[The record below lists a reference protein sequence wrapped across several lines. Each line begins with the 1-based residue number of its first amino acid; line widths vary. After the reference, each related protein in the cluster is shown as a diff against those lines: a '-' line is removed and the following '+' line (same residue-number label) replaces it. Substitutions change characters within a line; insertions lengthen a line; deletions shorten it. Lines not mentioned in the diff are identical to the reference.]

1 MLLDGTFKHLGRT
14 RQIVK
19 ILVKY
24 GFEDLVFN
32 SFLQNLVPRRML
44 LGWTRED
51 RMVSTTS
58 RWERVR
64 MAAEEAGPSAI
75 KIAQIMSN
83 RSDIL
88 PEELIVELKKMQS
101 EVKTFPFSVAR
112 RILDE
117 ELPRPYEEIF
127 EEFDE
132 TPIGS
137 ASIGQVYKAKLR
149 TGEDVVVKLRRPGV
163 GKLLVQDLEIAKAI
177 LPHAKTMIEHN
188 GLTYEAV
195 EDGLLEIEKSTVK
208 ELDYLNE
215 ARNIENF
222 RNFYKKRKDFYVP
235 RAYREYS
242 TEKLLIIEFAGG
254 CKITDQKQL
263 GEWEIDATK
272 VAERGMDIY
281 LTQIFEFGYFHADP
295 HPGNIIIQRDG
306 RICLIDFGMVGKLM
320 KRDKM
325 SFAQVFVA
333 MAQGDSKKMAAN
345 LKKLCI
351 SHDIE
356 NVRLLEYDLQE
367 IIEEYTILD
376 VSESK
381 IEDLIMS
388 LQGVMRNYNMRVP
401 GSVTLIFR
409 ALGLLEGIGKQ
420 IHPEFNVPKFVQ
432 PYGFKLLKEEYSIP
446 NLIDEG
452 LSRAG
457 EISAFLN
464 SIPVELRSILRKTR
478 QGKLH
483 IQIEHKGYDP
493 FMRKMDRV
501 MNRFILTFIIFTL
514 VLGSSILATVPMSE
528 QFMSSSL
535 GIPYL
540 SVIGYGA
547 SLFLGTI
554 LLFAVL
560 RTRKL

>member
-1 MLLDGTFKHLGRT
+1 MLLDGTFKHLRRS
-14 RQIVK
+14 RQIIK
-19 ILVKY
+19 ILIKY

-32 SFLQNLVPRRML
+32 SFLQKLVPRRML
-44 LGWTRED
+44 LSWTRED
-51 RMVSTTS
+51 RAVSSTS
-58 RWERVR
+58 RWERIR

-88 PEELIVELKKMQS
+88 PDELITELKKMQS

-112 RILDE
+112 KILDE
-117 ELPRPYEEIF
+117 ELPIPYDELF
-127 EEFDE
+127 VEFNE

-163 GKLLVQDLEIAKAI
+163 GKLLVQDLEIAKSL
-177 LPHAKTMIEHN
+177 LPHLKTVIEQN
-188 GLTYEAV
+188 GLTYEAA
-195 EDGLLEIEKSTVK
+195 EDSLLEIEKSTVK
-208 ELDYLNE
+208 ELDYKNE

-222 RNFYKKRKDFYVP
+222 RKFYRKRKDFYVP

-254 CKITDQKQL
+254 CKITDQEKL
-263 GEWEIDATK
+263 KEWDIDATK
-272 VAERGMDIY
+272 IAERGMDIY

-295 HPGNIIIQRDG
+295 HPGNIIIQKDG

-320 KRDKM
+320 QRDKM

-345 LKKLCI
+345 LRKLCI
-351 SHDIE
+351 SHEID
-356 NVRLLEYDLQE
+356 NVRMLEYDLQE
-367 IIEEYTILD
+367 IIEEYTTLD

-381 IEDLIMS
+381 IEDLIVS
-388 LQGVMRNYNMRVP
+388 LQAVMRDYKMRVP
-401 GSVTLIFR
+401 GSITLIFR

-432 PYGFKLLKEEYSIP
+432 PYGFKLLKEEYSVT
-446 NLIDEG
+446 NLVSEG

-457 EISAFLN
+457 EISALLN
-464 SIPVELRSILRKTR
+464 SIPVEVRSILKKTR

-493 FMRKMDRV
+493 LLRKMDRV
-501 MNRFILTFIIFTL
+501 INRFILTFIIFTL
-514 VLGSSILATVPMSE
+514 VLGSSILATIPMSE
-528 QFMSSSL
+528 QFMASSIGL
-535 GIPYL
+535 PIL
-540 SVIGYGA
+540 SVVGYGFA
-547 SLFLGTI
+547 IFLGTI

>member
-14 RQIVK
+14 RQIIKV
-19 ILVKY
+19 LVKY
-24 GFEDLVFN
+24 GFEDIVFH
-32 SFLQNLVPRRML
+32 SFLQNIVPRRML
-44 LGWTRED
+44 LSWTREN
-51 RMVSTTS
+51 RIVSATT
-58 RWERVR
+58 RWERIR

-83 RSDIL
+83 RSDII
-88 PEELIVELKKMQS
+88 PEELIVELKKLQS

-112 RILDE
+112 KILDE
-117 ELPRPYEEIF
+117 ELPRPYDEIF
-127 EEFDE
+127 EEFNE
-132 TPIGS
+132 VPIGS

-149 TGEDVVVKLRRPGV
+149 TGEEVVVKLRRPGV
-163 GKLLVQDLEIAKAI
+163 GKLLVQDLEIAKSI
-177 LPHAKTMIEHN
+177 LPHAKGVIEQN

-195 EDGLLEIEKSTVK
+195 EDSLLEIEKSTVK

-222 RNFYKKRKDFYVP
+222 RKFYRKRKDFYVP

-242 TEKLLIIEFAGG
+242 TEKLLIIEFADG

-263 GEWEIDATK
+263 EEWSIDAKK

-295 HPGNIIIQRDG
+295 HPGNIIIQKDG

-320 KRDKM
+320 QRDKM

-333 MAQGDSKKMAAN
+333 MAQGDSKKMALN
-345 LKKLCI
+345 LRKLCI

-356 NVRLLEYDLQE
+356 NVRMLEYDLQE
-367 IIEEYTILD
+367 IIEEYTTLD
-376 VSESK
+376 VAESK
-381 IEDLIMS
+381 IEDLILS
-388 LQGVMRNYNMRVP
+388 LQGVMRDYNMRVP

-420 IHPEFNVPKFVQ
+420 IHPEFNINQFVQ
-432 PYGFKLLKEEYSIP
+432 PYGFKLLKEEYSMT
-446 NLIDEG
+446 NLAKEG
-452 LSRAG
+452 LTRFD
-457 EISAFLN
+457 EISALLN
-464 SIPVELRSILRKTR
+464 SIPVEVRSILKKTR
-478 QGKLH
+478 QGKLNV
-483 IQIEHKGYDP
+483 QIEHKGYDP
-493 FMRKMDRV
+493 LLRKMDRV
-501 MNRFILTFIIFTL
+501 VNRFILTFIIFTL
-514 VLGSSILATVPMSE
+514 VLSSSILATIPMSE
-528 QFMSSSL
+528 NYMAGVIGL
-535 GIPYL
+535 PII
-540 SVIGYGA
+540 SVIGYA
-547 SLFLGTI
+547 FSIFLGTI

>member
-14 RQIVK
+14 RQIIKV
-19 ILVKY
+19 LVKY
-24 GFEDLVFN
+24 GFEDIVFH
-32 SFLQNLVPRRML
+32 SFLQNIVPRRML
-44 LGWTRED
+44 LSWTREN
-51 RMVSTTS
+51 RIVSATT
-58 RWERVR
+58 RWERIR

-83 RSDIL
+83 RSDII
-88 PEELIVELKKMQS
+88 PEELIVELKKLQS

-112 RILDE
+112 KILDE
-117 ELPRPYEEIF
+117 ELPHPYDEIF
-127 EEFDE
+127 EEFNE
-132 TPIGS
+132 VPIGS

-149 TGEDVVVKLRRPGV
+149 TGEEVVVKLRRPGV
-163 GKLLVQDLEIAKAI
+163 GKLLVQDLEIAKSI
-177 LPHAKTMIEHN
+177 LPHAKGVIEQN

-195 EDGLLEIEKSTVK
+195 EDSLLEIEKSTVK

-222 RNFYKKRKDFYVP
+222 RKFYRKRKDFYVP
-235 RAYREYS
+235 RVYREYS

-263 GEWEIDATK
+263 EEWSIDAKK

-295 HPGNIIIQRDG
+295 HPGNIIIQKDG

-320 KRDKM
+320 QRDKM

-333 MAQGDSKKMAAN
+333 MAQGDSKKMALN
-345 LKKLCI
+345 LRKLCI

-356 NVRLLEYDLQE
+356 NVRMLEYDLQE
-367 IIEEYTILD
+367 IIEEYTTLD
-376 VSESK
+376 VAESK
-381 IEDLIMS
+381 IEDLILS
-388 LQGVMRNYNMRVP
+388 LQGVMRDYNMRVP

-420 IHPEFNVPKFVQ
+420 IHPEFNINQFVQ
-432 PYGFKLLKEEYSIP
+432 PYGFKLLKEEYSMT
-446 NLIDEG
+446 NLAKEG
-452 LSRAG
+452 LTRFD
-457 EISAFLN
+457 EISALLN
-464 SIPVELRSILRKTR
+464 SIPVEVRSILKKTR
-478 QGKLH
+478 QGKLNV
-483 IQIEHKGYDP
+483 QIEHKGYDP
-493 FMRKMDRV
+493 LLRKMDRV
-501 MNRFILTFIIFTL
+501 VNRFILTFIIFTL
-514 VLGSSILATVPMSE
+514 VLGSSILATIPMSE
-528 QFMSSSL
+528 NYMAGAIGL
-535 GIPYL
+535 PIL
-540 SVIGYGA
+540 SVIGYA
-547 SLFLGTI
+547 FSIFLGTI

>member
-14 RQIVK
+14 RQIIKV
-19 ILVKY
+19 LVKY
-24 GFEDLVFN
+24 GFEDIVFH
-32 SFLQNLVPRRML
+32 SFLQNIVPRRML
-44 LGWTRED
+44 LSWTREN
-51 RMVSTTS
+51 RIVSATT
-58 RWERVR
+58 RWERIR

-83 RSDIL
+83 RSDII
-88 PEELIVELKKMQS
+88 PEELIVELKKLQS

-112 RILDE
+112 KILDE
-117 ELPRPYEEIF
+117 ELPHPYDEIF
-127 EEFDE
+127 EEFNE
-132 TPIGS
+132 VPIGS

-149 TGEDVVVKLRRPGV
+149 TGEEVVVKLRRPGV
-163 GKLLVQDLEIAKAI
+163 GKLLVQDLEIAKSI
-177 LPHAKTMIEHN
+177 LPHAKGVIEQN

-195 EDGLLEIEKSTVK
+195 EDSLLEIEKSTVK

-222 RNFYKKRKDFYVP
+222 RKFYRKRKDFYVP

-242 TEKLLIIEFAGG
+242 TEKLLIIEFADG

-263 GEWEIDATK
+263 EEWSIDAKK

-295 HPGNIIIQRDG
+295 HPGNIIIQKDG

-320 KRDKM
+320 QRDKM

-333 MAQGDSKKMAAN
+333 MAQGDSKKMALN
-345 LKKLCI
+345 LRKLCI

-356 NVRLLEYDLQE
+356 NVRMLEYDLQE
-367 IIEEYTILD
+367 IIEEYTTLD
-376 VSESK
+376 VAESK
-381 IEDLIMS
+381 IEDLILS
-388 LQGVMRNYNMRVP
+388 LQGVMRDYNMRVP

-420 IHPEFNVPKFVQ
+420 IHPEFNINQFVQ
-432 PYGFKLLKEEYSIP
+432 PYGFKLLKEEYSMT
-446 NLIDEG
+446 NLAKEG
-452 LSRAG
+452 LTRFD
-457 EISAFLN
+457 EISALLS
-464 SIPVELRSILRKTR
+464 SIPVEVRSILKKTR
-478 QGKLH
+478 QGKLNV
-483 IQIEHKGYDP
+483 QIEHKGYDP
-493 FMRKMDRV
+493 LLRKMDRV
-501 MNRFILTFIIFTL
+501 VNRFILTFIIFTL
-514 VLGSSILATVPMSE
+514 VLGSSILATIPMSE
-528 QFMSSSL
+528 NYMAGAIGL
-535 GIPYL
+535 PIL
-540 SVIGYGA
+540 SVIGYA
-547 SLFLGTI
+547 FSLFLGTI

>member
-14 RQIVK
+14 RQIIKVL
-19 ILVKY
+19 IKY
-24 GFEDLVFN
+24 GFEDIVFH
-32 SFLQNLVPRRML
+32 SFLQNIVPRRML
-44 LGWTRED
+44 LSWTREN
-51 RMVSTTS
+51 RIVSATT
-58 RWERVR
+58 RWERIR

-88 PEELIVELKKMQS
+88 PEELIVELKKLQS
-101 EVKTFPFSVAR
+101 EVKTFPFTVAR
-112 RILDE
+112 KILDE
-117 ELPRPYEEIF
+117 ELPRPYDEIF
-127 EEFDE
+127 EEFNE
-132 TPIGS
+132 VPIGS

-149 TGEDVVVKLRRPGV
+149 TGEEVVVKLRRPGV
-163 GKLLVQDLEIAKAI
+163 GKLLVQDLEIAKSI
-177 LPHAKTMIEHN
+177 LPHAKGVIEQN

-195 EDGLLEIEKSTVK
+195 EDSLLEIEKSTIK

-222 RNFYKKRKDFYVP
+222 RKFYRKRKDFYVP

-263 GEWEIDATK
+263 EEWSIDGKK

-295 HPGNIIIQRDG
+295 HPGNIIIQKDG

-320 KRDKM
+320 QRDKI

-333 MAQGDSKKMAAN
+333 MAQGDSKKMALN
-345 LKKLCI
+345 LRKLCI

-356 NVRLLEYDLQE
+356 NVRMLEYDLQE
-367 IIEEYTILD
+367 IIEEYTTLD
-376 VSESK
+376 VAESK
-381 IEDLIMS
+381 IEDLILS
-388 LQGVMRNYNMRVP
+388 LQGVMRDYNMRVP

-420 IHPEFNVPKFVQ
+420 IHPEFNINQFVQ
-432 PYGFKLLKEEYSIP
+432 PYGFKLLKEEYSMT
-446 NLIDEG
+446 NLAKEG
-452 LSRAG
+452 LTRFD
-457 EISAFLN
+457 EISALLN
-464 SIPVELRSILRKTR
+464 SIPVEVRSILKKTR
-478 QGKLH
+478 QGKLNV
-483 IQIEHKGYDP
+483 QIEHKGYEALL
-493 FMRKMDRV
+493 RKMDRV
-501 MNRFILTFIIFTL
+501 VNRFILTFIIFTL
-514 VLGSSILATVPMSE
+514 VLGSSILATIPMSE
-528 QFMSSSL
+528 NYMVGAIGL
-535 GIPYL
+535 PIL
-540 SVIGYGA
+540 SVTGYA
-547 SLFLGTI
+547 FSLFLGTI

-560 RTRKL
+560 RTRNL

>member
-19 ILVKY
+19 VLIKY
-24 GFEDLVFN
+24 GFEDIVFH
-32 SFLQNLVPRRML
+32 SFLQNIVPRRML
-44 LGWTRED
+44 LSWTREN
-51 RMVSTTS
+51 RIVSATT
-58 RWERVR
+58 RWERIR

-83 RSDIL
+83 RSDII
-88 PEELIVELKKMQS
+88 PEELIVELKKLQS

-112 RILDE
+112 KILDE
-117 ELPRPYEEIF
+117 ELPHPYDEIF
-127 EEFDE
+127 EEFNE
-132 TPIGS
+132 VPIGS

-149 TGEDVVVKLRRPGV
+149 TGEEVVVKLRRPGV
-163 GKLLVQDLEIAKAI
+163 GKLLVQDLEIAKSI
-177 LPHAKTMIEHN
+177 LPHAKGVIEQN

-195 EDGLLEIEKSTVK
+195 EDSLLEIEKSTVK

-222 RNFYKKRKDFYVP
+222 RKFYRKRKDFYVP
-235 RAYREYS
+235 RVYREYS

-263 GEWEIDATK
+263 EEWGIDAKK

-295 HPGNIIIQRDG
+295 HPGNIIIQKDG

-320 KRDKM
+320 QRDKI

-333 MAQGDSKKMAAN
+333 MAQGDSKKMALN
-345 LKKLCI
+345 LRKLCI

-356 NVRLLEYDLQE
+356 NVRMLEYDLQE
-367 IIEEYTILD
+367 IIEEYTTLD
-376 VSESK
+376 VAESK
-381 IEDLIMS
+381 IEDLILS
-388 LQGVMRNYNMRVP
+388 LQGVMRDYNMRVP

-420 IHPEFNVPKFVQ
+420 IHPEFNINQFVQ
-432 PYGFKLLKEEYSIP
+432 PYGFKLLKEEYSMS
-446 NLIDEG
+446 NLAKEG
-452 LSRAG
+452 LTRFD
-457 EISAFLN
+457 EISALLS
-464 SIPVELRSILRKTR
+464 SIPVEVRSILKKTR
-478 QGKLH
+478 QGKLNV
-483 IQIEHKGYDP
+483 QIEHKGYDP
-493 FMRKMDRV
+493 LLRKMDRV
-501 MNRFILTFIIFTL
+501 VNRFILTFIIFTL
-514 VLGSSILATVPMSE
+514 VLSSSILATIPMSE
-528 QFMSSSL
+528 NYMVGAIGL
-535 GIPYL
+535 PIL
-540 SVIGYGA
+540 SVIGYA
-547 SLFLGTI
+547 FSLFLGTI

>member
-19 ILVKY
+19 VLIKY
-24 GFEDLVFN
+24 GFEDIVFH
-32 SFLQNLVPRRML
+32 SFLQNIVPRRML
-44 LGWTRED
+44 LSWTREN
-51 RMVSTTS
+51 RIVSATT
-58 RWERVR
+58 RWERIR

-83 RSDIL
+83 RSDII
-88 PEELIVELKKMQS
+88 PEELIVELKKLQS

-112 RILDE
+112 KILDE
-117 ELPRPYEEIF
+117 ELPHPYDEIF
-127 EEFDE
+127 EEFNE
-132 TPIGS
+132 VPIGS

-149 TGEDVVVKLRRPGV
+149 TGEEVVVKLRRPGV
-163 GKLLVQDLEIAKAI
+163 GKLLVQDLEIAKSI
-177 LPHAKTMIEHN
+177 LPHAKGVIEQN

-195 EDGLLEIEKSTVK
+195 EDSLLEIEKSTVK

-222 RNFYKKRKDFYVP
+222 RKFYRKRKDFYVP
-235 RAYREYS
+235 RVYREYS
-242 TEKLLIIEFAGG
+242 TEKLLIIEFADG

-263 GEWEIDATK
+263 EEWSIDAKK

-295 HPGNIIIQRDG
+295 HPGNIIIQKDG

-320 KRDKM
+320 QRDKM

-333 MAQGDSKKMAAN
+333 MAQGDSKKMALN
-345 LKKLCI
+345 LRKLCI

-356 NVRLLEYDLQE
+356 NVRMLEYDLQE
-367 IIEEYTILD
+367 IIEEYTTLD
-376 VSESK
+376 VAESK
-381 IEDLIMS
+381 IEDLILS
-388 LQGVMRNYNMRVP
+388 LQGVMRDYNMRVP

-420 IHPEFNVPKFVQ
+420 IHPEFNINQFVQ
-432 PYGFKLLKEEYSIP
+432 PYGFKLLKEEYSMT
-446 NLIDEG
+446 NLAKEG
-452 LSRAG
+452 LTRFD
-457 EISAFLN
+457 EISALLN
-464 SIPVELRSILRKTR
+464 SIPVEVRSILKKTR
-478 QGKLH
+478 QGKLNV
-483 IQIEHKGYDP
+483 QIEHKGYDP
-493 FMRKMDRV
+493 LLRKMDRV
-501 MNRFILTFIIFTL
+501 VNRFILTFIIFTL
-514 VLGSSILATVPMSE
+514 VLGSSILATIPMSE
-528 QFMSSSL
+528 NYMAGVIGL
-535 GIPYL
+535 PIL
-540 SVIGYGA
+540 SVIGYA
-547 SLFLGTI
+547 FSLFLGTI

>member
-14 RQIVK
+14 RQIIK
-19 ILVKY
+19 ILIKY
-24 GFEDLVFN
+24 GFEDLVFH

-44 LGWTRED
+44 LNWSRDD
-51 RMVSTTS
+51 RIVSNTS
-58 RWERVR
+58 RWERIR

-88 PEELIVELKKMQS
+88 PEEFITELKKLQS
-101 EVKTFPFSVAR
+101 EVKIFPFSTAK

-117 ELPRPYEEIF
+117 ELPLPYEEIF

-149 TGEDVVVKLRRPGV
+149 TGEEVVVKLRRPGV

-177 LPHAKTMIEHN
+177 LPHAKNMIEQN
-188 GLTYEAV
+188 GLTYEAA
-195 EDGLLEIEKSTVK
+195 EDSLLELEKSTVK
-208 ELDYLNE
+208 ELDYKNE

-222 RNFYKKRKDFYVP
+222 RKFYKKRKDFHVP

-242 TEKLLIIEFAGG
+242 TEKLLIIEYAGG

-263 GEWEIDATK
+263 KEWGIDPRK

-295 HPGNIIIQRDG
+295 HPGNIIIQEDG

-320 KRDKM
+320 QRDKM
-325 SFAQVFVA
+325 SFAQVFVS
-333 MAQGDSKKMAAN
+333 MSQGDSKKMALN

-356 NVRLLEYDLQE
+356 NVRMLEYDLQE
-367 IIEEYTILD
+367 IIEEYTTLD
-376 VSESK
+376 VAESK
-381 IEDLIMS
+381 IEDLILS
-388 LQGVMRNYNMRVP
+388 LQGVMRDYNMRVP
-401 GSVTLIFR
+401 GSITLIFR

-420 IHPEFNVPKFVQ
+420 IHPEFNVNQFVQ
-432 PYGFKLLKEEYSIP
+432 PYGFKLLKEEYSVK
-446 NLIDEG
+446 NLLDEG
-452 LSRAG
+452 LSRIS
-457 EISAFLN
+457 EISALLN
-464 SIPVELRSILRKTR
+464 
-478 QGKLH
+478 
-483 IQIEHKGYDP
+483 
-493 FMRKMDRV
+493 
-501 MNRFILTFIIFTL
+501 
-514 VLGSSILATVPMSE
+514 
-528 QFMSSSL
+528 
-535 GIPYL
+535 
-540 SVIGYGA
+540 
-547 SLFLGTI
+547 
-554 LLFAVL
+554 
-560 RTRKL
+560 

>member
-19 ILVKY
+19 VLIKY
-24 GFEDLVFN
+24 GFEDIVFH
-32 SFLQNLVPRRML
+32 SFLQNIVPRRML
-44 LGWTRED
+44 LSWTREN
-51 RMVSTTS
+51 RIVSATT
-58 RWERVR
+58 RWERIR

-83 RSDIL
+83 RSDII
-88 PEELIVELKKMQS
+88 PEELIVELKKLQS

-112 RILDE
+112 KILDE
-117 ELPRPYEEIF
+117 ELPHPYDEIF
-127 EEFDE
+127 EEFNE
-132 TPIGS
+132 VPIGS

-149 TGEDVVVKLRRPGV
+149 TGEEVVVKLRRPGV
-163 GKLLVQDLEIAKAI
+163 GKLLVQDLEIAKSI
-177 LPHAKTMIEHN
+177 LPHAKGVIEQN

-195 EDGLLEIEKSTVK
+195 EDSLLEIEKSTVK

-222 RNFYKKRKDFYVP
+222 RKFYRKRKDFYVP
-235 RAYREYS
+235 RVYREYS

-263 GEWEIDATK
+263 EEWSIDAKK

-295 HPGNIIIQRDG
+295 HPGNIIIQKDG

-320 KRDKM
+320 QRDKI

-333 MAQGDSKKMAAN
+333 MAQGDSKKMALN

-356 NVRLLEYDLQE
+356 NVRMLEYDLQE
-367 IIEEYTILD
+367 IIEEYTTLD
-376 VSESK
+376 VAESK
-381 IEDLIMS
+381 IEDLILS
-388 LQGVMRNYNMRVP
+388 LQGVMRDYNMRVP

-420 IHPEFNVPKFVQ
+420 IHPEFNINQFVQ
-432 PYGFKLLKEEYSIP
+432 PYGFKLLKEEYSMS
-446 NLIDEG
+446 NLAKEG
-452 LSRAG
+452 LTRFD
-457 EISAFLN
+457 EISALLS
-464 SIPVELRSILRKTR
+464 SIPVEVRSILKKTR
-478 QGKLH
+478 QGKLNV
-483 IQIEHKGYDP
+483 QIEHKGYDP
-493 FMRKMDRV
+493 LLRKMDRV
-501 MNRFILTFIIFTL
+501 VNRFILTFIIFTL
-514 VLGSSILATVPMSE
+514 VLSSSILATIPMSE
-528 QFMSSSL
+528 NYMVGAIGL
-535 GIPYL
+535 PIL
-540 SVIGYGA
+540 SVIGYA
-547 SLFLGTI
+547 FSLFLGTI

>member
-14 RQIVK
+14 RQIIK
-19 ILVKY
+19 ILIKY
-24 GFEDLVFN
+24 GFEDLVFH

-44 LGWTRED
+44 LNWSRDD
-51 RMVSTTS
+51 RIVSNTS
-58 RWERVR
+58 RWERIR

-88 PEELIVELKKMQS
+88 PEEFITELKKLQS
-101 EVKTFPFSVAR
+101 EVKIFPFSTAK

-117 ELPRPYEEIF
+117 ELPLPYEEIF

-149 TGEDVVVKLRRPGV
+149 TGEEVVVKLRRPGV

-177 LPHAKTMIEHN
+177 LPHAKNMIEQN
-188 GLTYEAV
+188 GLTYEAA
-195 EDGLLEIEKSTVK
+195 EDSLLELEKSTVK
-208 ELDYLNE
+208 ELDYKNE

-222 RNFYKKRKDFYVP
+222 RKFYKKRKDFHVP

-242 TEKLLIIEFAGG
+242 TEKLLIIEYAGG

-263 GEWEIDATK
+263 KEWGIDPRK

-295 HPGNIIIQRDG
+295 HPGNIIIQEDG

-320 KRDKM
+320 QRDKM
-325 SFAQVFVA
+325 SFAQVFVS
-333 MAQGDSKKMAAN
+333 MSQGDSKKMALN

-356 NVRLLEYDLQE
+356 NVRMLEYDLQE
-367 IIEEYTILD
+367 IIEEYTTLD
-376 VSESK
+376 VAESK
-381 IEDLIMS
+381 IEDLILS
-388 LQGVMRNYNMRVP
+388 LQGVMRDYNMRVP
-401 GSVTLIFR
+401 GSITLIFR

-420 IHPEFNVPKFVQ
+420 IHPEFNVNQFVQ
-432 PYGFKLLKEEYSIP
+432 PYGFKLLKEEYSVK
-446 NLIDEG
+446 NLLDEG
-452 LSRAG
+452 LSRIS
-457 EISAFLN
+457 EISALLN
-464 SIPVELRSILRKTR
+464 SIPVEVRTILKKTR
-478 QGKLH
+478 QGKLN
-483 IQIEHKGYDP
+483 IQVEHKGYEP
-493 FMRKMDRV
+493 LLRKMDRV

-514 VLGSSILATVPMSE
+514 VLGSSILATSPMAE
-528 QFMSSSL
+528 QFMMKSIGL
-535 GIPYL
+535 PYL
-540 SVIGYGA
+540 SVIGYGVA
-547 SLFLGTI
+547 LFLGTI

>member
-14 RQIVK
+14 RQIIKV
-19 ILVKY
+19 LVKY
-24 GFEDLVFN
+24 GFEDIVFH
-32 SFLQNLVPRRML
+32 SFLQNIVPRRML
-44 LGWTRED
+44 LSWTREN
-51 RMVSTTS
+51 RIVSATT
-58 RWERVR
+58 RWERIR

-83 RSDIL
+83 RSDII
-88 PEELIVELKKMQS
+88 PEELIVELKKLQS

-112 RILDE
+112 KILDE
-117 ELPRPYEEIF
+117 ELPRPYDEIF
-127 EEFDE
+127 EEFNE
-132 TPIGS
+132 VPIGS

-149 TGEDVVVKLRRPGV
+149 TGEEVVVKLRRPGV
-163 GKLLVQDLEIAKAI
+163 GKLLVQDLEIAKSI
-177 LPHAKTMIEHN
+177 LPHAKGVIEQN

-195 EDGLLEIEKSTVK
+195 EDSLLEIEKSTVK

-222 RNFYKKRKDFYVP
+222 RKFYRKRKDFYVP

-242 TEKLLIIEFAGG
+242 TEKLLIIEFADG

-263 GEWEIDATK
+263 EEWSIDAKK

-295 HPGNIIIQRDG
+295 HPGNIIIQKDG

-320 KRDKM
+320 QRDKM

-333 MAQGDSKKMAAN
+333 MAQGDSKKMALN
-345 LKKLCI
+345 LRKLCI

-356 NVRLLEYDLQE
+356 NVRMLEYDLQE
-367 IIEEYTILD
+367 IIEEYTTLD
-376 VSESK
+376 VAESK
-381 IEDLIMS
+381 IEDLILS
-388 LQGVMRNYNMRVP
+388 LQGVMRDYNMRVP

-420 IHPEFNVPKFVQ
+420 IHPEFNINQFVQ
-432 PYGFKLLKEEYSIP
+432 PYGFKLLKEEYSMT
-446 NLIDEG
+446 NLAKEG
-452 LSRAG
+452 LTRFD
-457 EISAFLN
+457 EISALLN
-464 SIPVELRSILRKTR
+464 SIPVEVRSILKKTR
-478 QGKLH
+478 QGKLNV
-483 IQIEHKGYDP
+483 QIEHKGYDP
-493 FMRKMDRV
+493 LLRKMDRV
-501 MNRFILTFIIFTL
+501 VNRFILTFIIFTL
-514 VLGSSILATVPMSE
+514 VLGSSILATIPMSE
-528 QFMSSSL
+528 NYMAGVIGL
-535 GIPYL
+535 PII
-540 SVIGYGA
+540 SVIGYA
-547 SLFLGTI
+547 FSIFLGTI